1 MDMMRDLRASNGEI
15 LLFKKPKRGASSLIS
30 DGKAEWGIVKVE
42 ARPTD
47 IASSCV
53 SLHHD
58 DSAESVFVLC
68 AY

>member
-47 IASSCV
+47 I
-53 SLHHD
+53 
-58 DSAESVFVLC
+58 VLNSRE
-68 AY
+68 